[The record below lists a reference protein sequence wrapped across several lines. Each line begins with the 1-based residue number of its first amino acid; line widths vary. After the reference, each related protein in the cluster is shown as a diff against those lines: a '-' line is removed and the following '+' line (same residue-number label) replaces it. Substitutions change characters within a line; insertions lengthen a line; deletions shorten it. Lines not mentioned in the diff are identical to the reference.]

1 MRVGDLSKLADMSGL
16 VVPDASESTNLL
28 PIEPRPVRRPF
39 GPTCLFALSFLGLNG
54 PACAGVPPDPVQAVG
69 QDFAIAVGV
78 TARISQTDL
87 VVHFDSVVNDS
98 RCPSDVQCIT
108 AGDATV
114 AVTAASEG
122 AAARRYELHT
132 DDGAREATHGKFR
145 LSLIG
150 LKPLPTSTRPV
161 PESAY
166 VLTLRVSQP

>member
-1 MRVGDLSKLADMSGL
+1 MFYAV
-16 VVPDASESTNLL
+16 
-28 PIEPRPVRRPF
+28 
-39 GPTCLFALSFLGLNG
+39 
-54 PACAGVPPDPVQAVG
+54 PVQAVG
-69 QDFAIAVGV
+69 QDFAIAVGA

-98 RCPSDVQCIT
+98 RRPSDVQCIT

-132 DDGAREATHGKFR
+132 DDGAREAMHGKFR

-161 PESAY
+161 PESAERL
-166 VLTLRVSQP
+166 LTLRVSQP

>member
-1 MRVGDLSKLADMSGL
+1 MRVGDLSKLADMTGL

-39 GPTCLFALSFLGLNG
+39 GLTCLFVLSFLGLNG
-54 PACAGVPPDPVQAVG
+54 PACAGVTPDPAQAVG
-69 QDFAIAVGV
+69 QDFAIAVGA

-87 VVHFDSVVNDS
+87 VVHFDRVVNDS
-98 RCPSDVQCIT
+98 RCPSDVQCIS

-114 AVTAASEG
+114 AVTAESEG

-132 DDGAREATHGKFR
+132 DAGAREVMHGNFR

-150 LKPLPTSTRPV
+150 LKPFPTSTRPV